1 MNTNTNSNTN
11 TKDVAR
17 RPNLYLSVT
26 VSAVSDHNKKTFLL
40 IFFIADS
47 PTKGVRIRDGETD
60 LEDFDLGLESE
71 LEDVKN

>member
-1 MNTNTNSNTN
+1 MN
-11 TKDVAR
+11 
-17 RPNLYLSVT
+17 
-26 VSAVSDHNKKTFLL
+26 DHNKKTFLL
-40 IFFIADS
+40 IFLIFADS

>member
-1 MNTNTNSNTN
+1 M
-11 TKDVAR
+11 
-17 RPNLYLSVT
+17 PNIAIGTTQGSVVPLAMFSINLSIT
-26 VSAVSDHNKKTFLL
+26 
-40 IFFIADS
+40 DS